1 MKVGMSIFMQ
11 NTNDKWTDYEVYHND
26 LALADQA
33 ESLGFDS
40 IWSVEHHFTP
50 YTMVPDVLQFLT
62 YMAGR
67 TSKIELGSMVVVL
80 PWHDPVRVAE
90 QIAMLDNLSKGRIVI
105 GFGRGAATVEYNGF
119 RVSMEESRERFVEA
133 AEVVHKAL
141 ANERFAHNGKYF
153 QIPEMSIRP
162 RPYSHPE
169 KRLYGAAVSPDTAE
183 RMAKLGLGVLIAI
196 PLYGWEAQAKDVQ
209 RHQQI
214 LLEQGHQPV
223 PPISS
228 SFVFCAETEKEAQE
242 GARQWMGGYW
252 GSADAHY
259 KFSDGHLKSV
269 KGYEHYGTIADAAKT
284 TTPEQSVDGFVKLQ
298 VAGTPEQ
305 CLEQIYTMQDLVGL
319 NHFIAVFS
327 YGGMPHE
334 VAERNLRLFA
344 SEVMPKLQREERKVV
359 PVSTRSA
366 ATQPQAK

>member
-1 MKVGMSIFMQ
+1 
-11 NTNDKWTDYEVYHND
+11 
-26 LALADQA
+26 
-33 ESLGFDS
+33 
-40 IWSVEHHFTP
+40 
-50 YTMVPDVLQFLT
+50 
-62 YMAGR
+62 
-67 TSKIELGSMVVVL
+67 
-80 PWHDPVRVAE
+80 
-90 QIAMLDNLSKGRIVI
+90 
-105 GFGRGAATVEYNGF
+105 
-119 RVSMEESRERFVEA
+119 
-133 AEVVHKAL
+133 
-141 ANERFAHNGKYF
+141 
-153 QIPEMSIRP
+153 MSIRP

-242 GARQWMGGYW
+242 GARRWMGGYW

-366 ATQPQAK
+366 GTQPQAK

>member
-242 GARQWMGGYW
+242 GAHRWMGGYW

-366 ATQPQAK
+366 GTQPQAK

>member
-1 MKVGMSIFMQ
+1 MKVGMSVFMQ
-11 NTNDKWTDYEVYHND
+11 NTNNKWSDYEVYRND
-26 LALADQA
+26 LKLADLA
-33 ESLGFDS
+33 EPLGFDS

-50 YTMVPDVLQFLT
+50 YTMVPDVVQFLT

-90 QIAMLDNLSKGRIVI
+90 QIAMLDLLSNGRIII

-119 RVSMEESRERFVEA
+119 RVPMEESRERFVEA
-133 AEVVHKAL
+133 AEVVVKAL
-141 ANERFAHNGKYF
+141 ANERFEHQGKFF

-162 RPYSHPE
+162 RPFSHPE
-169 KRLYGAAVSPDTAE
+169 RRLYGAAVSPDTAE
-183 RMAKLGLGVLIAI
+183 RMAKLGLGVLVAI
-196 PLYGWEAQAKDVQ
+196 PLYGWDAQAKDVE
-209 RHQQI
+209 RHNELTRQM
-214 LLEQGHQPV
+214 GHEPV
-223 PPISS
+223 PPITS
-228 SFVFCAETEKEAQE
+228 SFVFCAETEKEARE
-242 GARQWMGGYW
+242 GARQHMGGYW

-259 KFSDGHLKSV
+259 HFSDGHLKSV
-269 KGYEHYGTIADAAKT
+269 KGYEHYGVIADNAKT
-284 TTPEQSVDGFVKLQ
+284 TTPEQGVEGFVSLQ
-298 VAGTPEQ
+298 VAGTPDQ
-305 CLEQIYTMQDLVGL
+305 CLEQIYTMQDKVKL

-359 PVSTRSA
+359 PVGAMNTA
-366 ATQPQAK
+366 AQPQAK

>member
-11 NTNDKWTDYEVYHND
+11 NTNNKWTDYEVYQND
-26 LALADQA
+26 LKLADLA
-33 ESLGFDS
+33 EPLGFDS

-119 RVSMEESRERFVEA
+119 RVAMEESRERFVEA

-141 ANERFAHNGKYF
+141 ANERFAYNGKYF

-162 RPYSHPE
+162 RPHSHPE

-259 KFSDGHLKSV
+259 KFSDGHLKGV

-284 TTPEQSVDGFVKLQ
+284 TTPEQSVDGFVGLQ
-298 VAGTPEQ
+298 VAGTPAQ

-327 YGGMPHE
+327 YGGMPHD
-334 VAERNLRLFA
+334 VADRNLRLFA
-344 SEVMPKLQREERKVV
+344 SEVMPKLQRQERKVM
-359 PVSTRSA
+359 PVTTSSSVA
-366 ATQPQAK
+366 QQQAK

>member
-1 MKVGMSIFMQ
+1 MRVGMAAVFQ
-11 NTNDKWTDYEVYHND
+11 NPGRARRDFDVYQDD
-26 LALADQA
+26 LRLADLC
-33 ESLGFDS
+33 EPLGFDS

-119 RVSMEESRERFVEA
+119 RVAMEESRDRFVEA

-141 ANERFAHNGKYF
+141 ANERFEHQGKYF

-162 RPYSHPE
+162 RPFSHPE

-183 RMAKLGLGVLIAI
+183 RMAKLGLGVLVAI

-209 RHQQI
+209 RHKQI
-214 LLEQGHQPV
+214 LRAQGHQPV
-223 PPISS
+223 PPITS
-228 SFVFCAETEKEAQE
+228 SFVFCAETEKEARE

-284 TTPEQSVDGFVKLQ
+284 TTPQESVDGFVKLQ
-298 VAGTPEQ
+298 VAGTPDQ

-319 NHFIAVFS
+319 DHFIAVFS
-327 YGGMPHE
+327 YGGMPHDA
-334 VAERNLRLFA
+334 AERNLRLFA
-344 SEVMPKLQREERKVV
+344 SEVMPKLQRQERKVV
-359 PVSTRSA
+359 PVTTRA
-366 ATQPQAK
+366 AVQAQAK

>member
-11 NTNDKWTDYEVYHND
+11 NSNNKWSDYEVYQND
-26 LALADQA
+26 LKLADLA
-33 ESLGFDS
+33 EPLGFDS

-67 TSKIELGSMVVVL
+67 TTKIELGSMVVVL

-90 QIAMLDNLSKGRIVI
+90 QISMLDNMSKGRIVI

-119 RVSMEESRERFVEA
+119 RVAMEESRERFVEA
-133 AEVVHKAL
+133 AEVVYKAL
-141 ANERFAHNGKYF
+141 ANERFEHKGKFF

-162 RPYSHPE
+162 RPFSHPE
-169 KRLYGAAVSPDTAE
+169 RRLYGAAVSPDTAE

-196 PLYGWEAQAKDVQ
+196 PLYGWDAQAKDVH

-214 LLEQGHQPV
+214 LREQGHQPV

-228 SFVFCAETEKEAQE
+228 SFVYCAETEKEARE

-269 KGYEHYGTIADAAKT
+269 KGYEHYGVIADNAKT
-284 TTPEQSVDGFVKLQ
+284 ASPDQAVDGFVNLQ

-327 YGGMPHE
+327 YGGMPHD
-334 VAERNLRLFA
+334 VVERNLRLFA
-344 SEVMPKLQREERKVV
+344 AEVMPKLQREEGKKV
-359 PVSTRSA
+359 PVTTASTS
-366 ATQPQAK
+366 THLQAK

>member
-11 NTNDKWTDYEVYHND
+11 NTNNKWTDHEVYQND
-26 LALADQA
+26 LKLADLA
-33 ESLGFDS
+33 EPLGFDS

-50 YTMVPDVLQFLT
+50 YTMVPDVLQFLS

-67 TSKIELGSMVVVL
+67 TSRIELGSMVVVL

-90 QIAMLDNLSKGRIVI
+90 QISMLDNLSKGRIVI
-105 GFGRGAATVEYNGF
+105 GFGRGAASVEYNGF
-119 RVSMEESRERFVEA
+119 RIPMEESRERFVEA
-133 AEVVHKAL
+133 AEVVYKAL
-141 ANERFAHNGKYF
+141 ANETFSYQGKYF

-162 RPYSHPE
+162 RPFSHPE

-209 RHQQI
+209 RHEQI
-214 LLEQGHQPV
+214 LREQGHTPV

-228 SFVFCAETEKEAQE
+228 SFVFCAETEKEARE

-259 KFSDGHLKSV
+259 KFTDGHLKSV
-269 KGYEHYGTIADAAKT
+269 KGYEHYGAIADAAKT

-298 VAGTPEQ
+298 VAGTPAQ

-319 NHFIAVFS
+319 NHFIPVFS
-327 YGGMPHE
+327 YGGMPHD

-344 SEVMPKLQREERKVV
+344 AEVMPKLQRQERKTV
-359 PVSTRSA
+359 PVTTSSSP
-366 ATQPQAK
+366 TQRPAK

>member
-1 MKVGMSIFMQ
+1 MKVGMSVFMQ
-11 NTNDKWTDYEVYHND
+11 NTNERWTDYEVYQND
-26 LALADQA
+26 LKLADLA
-33 ESLGFDS
+33 EPLGFDS

-67 TSKIELGSMVVVL
+67 TTKIELGSMVVVL

-119 RVSMEESRERFVEA
+119 RVAMEESRERFVEA

-141 ANERFAHNGKYF
+141 ANERFEHQGKYF
-153 QIPEMSIRP
+153 QIPAMSIRP
-162 RPYSHPE
+162 RPHSHPE
-169 KRLYGAAVSPDTAE
+169 RRLYGAAVSPDTAE
-183 RMAKLGLGVLIAI
+183 RMAKLGLGVLVAI
-196 PLYGWEAQAKDVQ
+196 PLYGWEAQANDVQ
-209 RHQQI
+209 RHNELSRQM
-214 LLEQGHQPV
+214 GHDPV
-223 PPISS
+223 PPITS
-228 SFVFCAETEKEAQE
+228 SFVFCAETEKEAHE

-259 KFSDGHLKSV
+259 KFSDGHLKNV
-269 KGYEHYGTIADAAKT
+269 KGYEHYGVIADAAKT

-298 VAGTPEQ
+298 VMGTPDQ

-327 YGGMPHE
+327 YGGMPHD

-359 PVSTRSA
+359 PVTTRA
-366 ATQPQAK
+366 AAQIQAK

>member
-11 NTNDKWTDYEVYHND
+11 NTNDKWTDYEVYQND
-26 LALADQA
+26 LKLADLA
-33 ESLGFDS
+33 EPLGFDS

-90 QIAMLDNLSKGRIVI
+90 QISMLDNLSKGRVII

-119 RVSMEESRERFVEA
+119 RVSMEESRDRFVEA

-141 ANERFAHNGKYF
+141 ANERFEHQGKYF

-162 RPYSHPE
+162 RPFSHPE

-183 RMAKLGLGVLIAI
+183 RMAKLGLGVLVAI

-209 RHQQI
+209 RHEQI
-214 LLEQGHQPV
+214 LREHGRQPV
-223 PPISS
+223 PPITS
-228 SFVFCAETEKEAQE
+228 SFVFCAETEKEARE

-284 TTPEQSVDGFVKLQ
+284 TTPQESVDGFVKLQ
-298 VAGTPEQ
+298 VAGTPDQ

-319 NHFIAVFS
+319 DHFIAVFS
-327 YGGMPHE
+327 YGGMPHDA
-334 VAERNLRLFA
+334 AERNLRLFA
-344 SEVMPKLQREERKVV
+344 SEVMPKLQRQERKVV
-359 PVSTRSA
+359 PVTTRA
-366 ATQPQAK
+366 AAQPQAK